1 MFCLRT
7 VSCNAVA
14 NVFRQTFLSTTHVL
28 IEAEAVAK
36 LLNVRALNGVKT
48 NFAHA
53 H

>member
-36 LLNVRALNGVKT
+36 LLNGVKT